1 MFKNFDYKKILPDA
15 AAIVV
20 FLLVTF
26 IFFQPLFDGKQLKQ
40 SDIKNFTGM
49 SKEIVDYRN
58 THNGE
63 EPLWTNSMFGG
74 MPAYQ
79 ISVAYGSNLLQ
90 YIDKYIFRLGL
101 PRPADYLFIYMLGF
115 FILLRVLKVD
125 PWLSI
130 IGALAFAF
138 SSYFLVILEAGHN
151 SKAHAIGY
159 MAPTLAFM
167 IYTFRGNY
175 LKGGILT
182 ALFMGL
188 ELYSNHPQITYYLGL
203 IVLILGIT
211 EFVKSL
217 KERTLPNFAK
227 ASGVILIAVLIAFAT
242 NIGSL
247 LTTLEYS
254 PYTIRGKAELT
265 FDQHDKSTS
274 GLDKGYATQW
284 SYGKAETFS
293 LMIPNA
299 KGGATGYLGTHRD
312 EIRKLDR
319 NVQSTVAKQNSYWGD
334 QPFTSGPVYI
344 GAIIVFLFIFGLFII
359 KGDLKWVLLIA
370 TLLSIFLSWGKNM
383 MWLTDFFL
391 DYFPAYNKFRAVSMI
406 LVIAELTM
414 AMLAFLALSE
424 VLKRPA
430 IIKEQKKAFFIS
442 LGLTGGISL
451 LFYLFPT
458 LFFNFL
464 SNGEVAQFAKL
475 QIDDPANAINYQ
487 MIFDGME
494 EVRKAILRADAMRSF
509 IFILLS
515 GLLLWVYSLKKLPK
529 AAFLIVLGLL
539 IVVDIIPVDKRY
551 LSEKNYQ
558 RVRKTTVPFP
568 ATAADLQILQDKDPD
583 FRVFNLTVNP
593 FQDASTSYYHK
604 SIGGYHGAK
613 FRRYQDLIDYHIGKF
628 NMEVI
633 NMLNTRYFIQKGQ
646 DGQPAARPNYAALGN
661 AWFVNDIKWVKN
673 ANEEITYLGKVLK
686 IENLTP
692 SANFEVYGRP
702 LHKFDTIMLT
712 VPVKIKSAAD
722 DKVVEEIDLSRL
734 DLQQGQTYI
743 LGYNLNDTT
752 PNFVNLSEVKNPK
765 LIASQQFRV
774 TVISS
779 FDASNQVV
787 IDRKF
792 KDIVGDLKLESNQN
806 ATINLTSY
814 EPNDLK
820 YKSNSD
826 KKSLAVFSEIYYDKG
841 WTAYINGKETPY
853 FRVNYVLRGM
863 VIPAGKNDIEFK
875 FHPDT
880 YFMGK
885 KISFVASLLVLLLLL
900 WLAWRE
906 FGKGKVDK
914 EGEK

>member
-1 MFKNFDYKKILPDA
+1 MLKNFDFKALLPDA
-15 AAIVV
+15 VAIVI

-40 SDIKNFTGM
+40 SDITNHLGM
-49 SKEIVDYRN
+49 SKEIVDYRAA
-58 THNGE
+58 HDGE

-79 ISVAYGSNLLQ
+79 ISVNYGTNFLQ
-90 YIDKYIFRLGL
+90 YIDKYIFRLRL

-175 LKGGILT
+175 LKGGIFT

-203 IVLILGIT
+203 VVLILGIA

-217 KERTLPNFAK
+217 KEKTLPNFLK
-227 ASGVILIAVLIAFAT
+227 ASATILIAVIIAFGA
-242 NIGSL
+242 NIGSFL
-247 LTTLEYS
+247 STLEYS
-254 PYTIRGKAELT
+254 PFTIRGKAELT
-265 FDQHDKSTS
+265 FDKHDKSTS

-299 KGGATGYLGTHRD
+299 KGGASGYLSAHKD
-312 EIRKLDR
+312 QIRKLDR
-319 NVQSTVAKQNSYWGD
+319 NLQQTVAQQSSYWGD
-334 QPFTSGPVYI
+334 QPFTSGPVYV
-344 GAIIVFLFIFGLFII
+344 GAIIVFLFIFGLFIVQSE
-359 KGDLKWVLLIA
+359 LKWVLLIA

-383 MWLTDFFL
+383 MWFTDFFL

-406 LVIAELTM
+406 LVIAELTT
-414 AMLAFLALSE
+414 AMLASLALKE
-424 VLKRPA
+424 VFNNPS
-430 IIKEQKKAFFIS
+430 IIKKKQKAFFIS
-442 LGLTGGISL
+442 LGLTGGLSL
-451 LFYLFPT
+451 LFYLLPDM
-458 LFFNFL
+458 FFSFL

-475 QIDDPANAINYQ
+475 QIDDPTHAMNYQ
-487 MIFDGME
+487 MVFDGME
-494 EVRKAILRADAMRSF
+494 EVRKAIFTADAMRSF
-509 IFILLS
+509 IFIFLAGVLI
-515 GLLLWVYSLKKLPK
+515 WVYSLKKLPK

-551 LSEKNYQ
+551 LSDKNY
-558 RVRKTTVPFP
+558 VRIRKNMAPFT
-568 ATAADLQILQDKDPD
+568 ATAADLQIMQDRDPD
-583 FRVFNLTVNP
+583 YRVFNLTVNP

-646 DGQPAARPNYAALGN
+646 NGQPAARPNYSALGN
-661 AWFVNDIKWVKN
+661 AWFVNNIKWAKN
-673 ANEEITYLGKVLK
+673 ANEEITYLGKVIK

-692 SANFEVYGRP
+692 STSFEVYGRS
-702 LHKFDTIMLT
+702 LKQVDTMMLT
-712 VPVKIKSAAD
+712 VPLKIKSPTE
-722 DKVVEEIDLSRL
+722 DKILEEIDLSRL
-734 DLQQGQTYI
+734 NLLPGQTYI
-743 LGYNLNDTT
+743 LGYNLNDSSL
-752 PNFVNLSEVKNPK
+752 NFVNLSEVKNPQLLAK
-765 LIASQQFRV
+765 QQFRV
-774 TVISS
+774 TIISS
-779 FDASNQVV
+779 FNARDQVV
-787 IDRKF
+787 IGEDF
-792 KDIVGDLKLESNQN
+792 KDIVGDFKPQANEG
-806 ATINLTSY
+806 ATINLLSY
-814 EPNDLK
+814 EPNDLV
-820 YKSNSD
+820 YESKSEKD
-826 KKSLAVFSEIYYDKG
+826 ALAVFSEIYYPKG
-841 WTAYINGKETPY
+841 WKAYIDGKETPY
-853 FRVNYVLRGM
+853 FRANYVLRGM
-863 VIPAGKNDIEFK
+863 IIPAGTHKIEFK
-875 FHPDT
+875 FHPNT
-880 YFMGK
+880 YYIGK
-885 KISFVASLLVLLLLL
+885 KVSFASSLLILLLLI
-900 WLAWRE
+900 WLAYRE
-906 FGKGKVDK
+906 FGKVKK
-914 EGEK
+914 EEI